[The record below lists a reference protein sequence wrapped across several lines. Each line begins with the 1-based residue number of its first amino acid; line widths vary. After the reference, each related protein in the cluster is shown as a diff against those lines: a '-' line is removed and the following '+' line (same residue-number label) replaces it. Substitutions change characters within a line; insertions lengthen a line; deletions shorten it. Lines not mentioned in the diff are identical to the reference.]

1 MKVKSIFLISSLF
14 SSIIIFWLTYGFAIL
29 NPLYD
34 AWILSAGYHDIAQH
48 YIGWLFYRQSPWH
61 FPIGLIDNLAYPYQF
76 SVIYTDSIPILAVFF
91 KSISFLLPDTFQYF
105 GIWGIVCLFLS
116 SFFSSLIIF
125 RLTKNI
131 YYSLLCSLFFILA
144 PVMHMRM
151 FGHHA
156 LSSHW
161 ILLAG
166 LYICVIKNEL
176 TRWQFRVSWCVL
188 FGISVGV
195 HAYFVPMLGFLL
207 LGCVISNFL
216 KDKKLSFLLDL
227 ILPILS
233 VLFIMWI
240 LGAFSFG
247 GSKSAG
253 GFGLFSANLNTLF
266 YSQSEIGGIIAN
278 VFNLKIRDGQYE
290 GYGYLGA
297 GVLILAII
305 SCFMFFKNIK
315 QIKLNK
321 DHLVILFVLLSVF
334 LFALSNRIYINET
347 KILSTHMP
355 FENLFSVFR
364 CSGRFIWIIDYSLFI
379 IIFYFIYK
387 NFTKSVFFIVFVCL
401 FLQYYDLKIYFSHLK
416 KSANIVYKNDFLL
429 KLPKNKNIIMCD
441 TPIFDNSDS
450 ALAHSDLNYKLAY
463 YAYRNSTSINDFN
476 IARKNENK
484 IQEYKL
490 KIQNELDNGVV
501 RDDSIYVFGTD
512 LYKKFENVLEIEQNN
527 GYALGYKK

>member
-1 MKVKSIFLISSLF
+1 MKAKSIFLIFSLF
-14 SSIIIFWLTYGFAIL
+14 SSIVIFWLTYGLAIL

-34 AWILSAGYHDIAQH
+34 DWILSVRHHDIVQH

-76 SVIYTDSIPILAVFF
+76 SMIYTDSIPILAVFF

-105 GIWGIVCLFLS
+105 GIWGLICLFLS
-116 SFFSSLIIF
+116 SFFSSLIMF

-166 LYICVIKNEL
+166 LYLCVIKNDI
-176 TRWQFRVSWCVL
+176 TKWQFRVSWCIL
-188 FGISVGV
+188 FVVSISV
-195 HAYFVPMLGFLL
+195 HPYFVPMLGFLL
-207 LGCVISNFL
+207 LGCTISNFL
-216 KDKKLSFLLDL
+216 QYKKLSFLLDL

-233 VLFIMWI
+233 VLLIMWI

-253 GFGLFSANLNTLF
+253 GFGLYSSNLNTLF
-266 YSQSEIGGIIAN
+266 YSQSEIGSIILN
-278 VFNLKIRDGQYE
+278 TFNLKIRDGQVE

-297 GVLILAII
+297 GVLALALII
-305 SCFMFFKNIK
+305 CFMFFKNIK
-315 QIKLNK
+315 QIKIKK

-347 KILSTHMP
+347 KILSTYIP
-355 FENLFSVFR
+355 FEKLFSVFR
-364 CSGRFIWIIDYSLFI
+364 CSGRFIWIVDYSLFI
-379 IIFYFIYK
+379 IIFYFMYK
-387 NFTKSVFFIVFVCL
+387 NFAKYALFILFVC
-401 FLQYYDLKIYFSHLK
+401 FGIQCYDLKIYFSHLK
-416 KSANIVYKNDFLL
+416 KPADLVYQNDLL
-429 KLPKNKNIIMCD
+429 SKLPKNKNIIFSD
-441 TPIFDNSDS
+441 IPVFNDSDS
-450 ALAHSDLNYKLAY
+450 VLNHVDFNYKLAY
-463 YAYRNSTSINDFN
+463 YAYKNSTWINDFN
-476 IARKNENK
+476 IARKNEDK
-484 IQEYKL
+484 IKEYKL
-490 KIQNELDNGVV
+490 KIQDDLNSGIV
-501 RDDSIYVFGTD
+501 RDDSIYIFNTD
-512 LYKKFENVLEIEQNN
+512 LYKNYQNLLNFENID
-527 GYALGYKK
+527 GYMFGWKK